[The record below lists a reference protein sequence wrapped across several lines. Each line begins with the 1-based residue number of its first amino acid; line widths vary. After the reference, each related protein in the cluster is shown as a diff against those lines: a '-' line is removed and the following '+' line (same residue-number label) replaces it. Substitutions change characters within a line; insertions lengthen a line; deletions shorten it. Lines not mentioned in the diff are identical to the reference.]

1 MTAKSKAI
9 CAVAMM
15 MVGLSN
21 PAVAGPVPKT
31 GWPFCAD
38 RDELKEFFMAML
50 KKDASWMK
58 SLKTCI
64 MAKPGLNMVTIE
76 DFESDSEIGHV
87 AKVRLIGE
95 SSRNSIVGYTLKL
108 KDGPDF

>member
-1 MTAKSKAI
+1 
-9 CAVAMM
+9 
-15 MVGLSN
+15 
-21 PAVAGPVPKT
+21 
-31 GWPFCAD
+31 
-38 RDELKEFFMAML
+38 MAML

-58 SLKTCI
+58 SLKTCF

-95 SSRNSIVGYTLKL
+95 NSRNSVVGYTLKL

>member
-1 MTAKSKAI
+1 MKIGILGTIALVTAAF
-9 CAVAMM
+9 C
-15 MVGLSN
+15 G
-21 PAVAGPVPKT
+21 PASAGPVPKS
-31 GWPFCAD
+31 GWPFCANQ
-38 RDELKEFFMAML
+38 DELKEFFLAMI
-50 KKDASWMK
+50 KKDDSWMK

-76 DFESDSEIGHV
+76 DFDSDSEIGHV

-95 SSRNSIVGYTLKL
+95 NSRNSVVGYTLKL

>member
-1 MTAKSKAI
+1 MAIKSKAI
-9 CAVAMM
+9 GAT
-15 MVGLSN
+15 GLVLAGLCG
-21 PAVAGPVPKT
+21 PTTAGPVPKT

-50 KKDASWMK
+50 KSDTSWMK

-76 DFESDSEIGHV
+76 DFESDSDIGHV

-95 SSRNSIVGYTLKL
+95 NSRDSVVGYTLKL